1 MTKAD
6 IVDVI
11 SISIGLTKVETEA
24 VVNGFME
31 TVIDAMKRGENIEL
45 RGFGSFKVVKRA
57 QRVARN
63 PKTNVEVIVPEQFVP
78 ILKVSKDFKEAVN
91 ESMAVKFWF
100 RKPFKVLILEVWT
113 KKHLQPSGDIV
124 CQAEKKENA
133 QKLQSTSVK
142 SVWEKTDTRKSNF

>member
-6 IVDVI
+6 IVDII
-11 SISIGLTKVETEA
+11 SSSVGLTKVETEA

-63 PKTNVEVIVPEQFVP
+63 PKTNVEVIVPEQFAPV
-78 ILKVSKDFKEAVN
+78 LKVSKDFKEAVN
-91 ESMAVKFWF
+91 SSMSAK
-100 RKPFKVLILEVWT
+100 
-113 KKHLQPSGDIV
+113 
-124 CQAEKKENA
+124 N
-133 QKLQSTSVK
+133 
-142 SVWEKTDTRKSNF
+142 